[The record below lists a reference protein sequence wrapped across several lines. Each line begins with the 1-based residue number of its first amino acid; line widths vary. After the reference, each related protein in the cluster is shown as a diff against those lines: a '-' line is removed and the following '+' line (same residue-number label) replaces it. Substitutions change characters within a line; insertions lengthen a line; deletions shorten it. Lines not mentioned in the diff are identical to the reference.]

1 MEKTTGDLRNELLS
15 QPHLDEYLKE
25 NGDQF
30 VNWGL
35 TEQLMRF
42 FDEKNVSKAAA
53 VQGGDCPQVGMSEV
67 YLYQVLSGRRNPSRD
82 RLLCIC
88 FGLGTTE
95 EETQRLL
102 KCAGFAPLYPRLKRD
117 AIILHG
123 IAHGTPLA
131 EVNDKLFEK
140 NEGTLY

>member
-1 MEKTTGDLRNELLS
+1 MEKTTGDLRDELLS

-25 NGDQF
+25 NRNQF

-35 TEQLMRF
+35 AEQMMRL
-42 FDEKNVSKAAA
+42 FDEKNVSKAAVA
-53 VQGGDCPQVGMSEV
+53 RNGGMSEV

-102 KCAGFAPLYPRLKRD
+102 KRAGFAPLYPRLKRD

>member
-1 MEKTTGDLRNELLS
+1 MKKDTGELRDELLS
-15 QPHLDEYLKE
+15 RPHLDEYLKE

-30 VNWGL
+30 VSWGL
-35 TEQLMRF
+35 TEQLLRL
-42 FDEKNVSKAAA
+42 FDEKGVTKAAVA
-53 VQGGDCPQVGMSEV
+53 RNGGMSEV

-88 FGLGTTE
+88 FGLETSL
-95 EETQRLL
+95 EETQQLL
-102 KCAGFAPLYPRLKRD
+102 KRAGFAPLYPRLKRD

-123 IAHGTPLA
+123 IAHGTPL
-131 EVNDKLFEK
+131 ETVNDRLFEE

>member
-1 MEKTTGDLRNELLS
+1 M
-15 QPHLDEYLKE
+15 
-25 NGDQF
+25 
-30 VNWGL
+30 
-35 TEQLMRF
+35 
-42 FDEKNVSKAAA
+42 
-53 VQGGDCPQVGMSEV
+53 
-67 YLYQVLSGRRNPSRD
+67 
-82 RLLCIC
+82 
-88 FGLGTTE
+88 
-95 EETQRLL
+95 